1 MQHVKECFDFS
12 ELENARRNESDLR
25 RRLETRQAERLDI
38 EEKYNNL
45 QEEVAAKTKR
55 LKRAFNTYLQAKAEL
70 EDIESEHQRE
80 MEGLLEN
87 VRQLQK
93 ELKLYITLI
102 DAYIPDTCVKLE

>member
-1 MQHVKECFDFS
+1 
-12 ELENARRNESDLR
+12 
-25 RRLETRQAERLDI
+25 
-38 EEKYNNL
+38 
-45 QEEVAAKTKR
+45 
-55 LKRAFNTYLQAKAEL
+55 LQAKAEL

-102 DAYIPDTCVKLE
+102 GAYIPDTYVDLIEKYVCWNDENGEWQVGVLLSFLLKFFHKCQVYSFPSFSAKVHRLHGK